1 MKRLFFA
8 ACRVALGFGVGTLF
22 SWGAGQTLQ
31 DLLAPHVPRPSTNDT
46 AAVTQFLN
54 ALPASAHAG
63 RLVALG
69 AGVMLGCALVRR
81 LSRIRPL
88 EAWALALLFGLGGAA
103 DVLRVPHGNALSVCT
118 VALILPA
125 AWMGIRLASRR
136 Q

>member
-1 MKRLFFA
+1 
-8 ACRVALGFGVGTLF
+8 
-22 SWGAGQTLQ
+22 
-31 DLLAPHVPRPSTNDT
+31 
-46 AAVTQFLN
+46 
-54 ALPASAHAG
+54 
-63 RLVALG
+63 
-69 AGVMLGCALVRR
+69 MLGCALVRR

>member
-31 DLLAPHVPRPSTNDT
+31 DLFAPHVQRPTTNDPQ
-46 AAVTQFLN
+46 AVSQFLT
-54 ALPASAHAG
+54 ALPALAHAG

-88 EAWALALLFGLGGAA
+88 EAWALALLFGLGAVA
-103 DVLRVPHGNALSVCT
+103 DVLRVPHGNALSIAT

-136 Q
+136 V